1 MDKINVWECAAKS
14 KYTYKLKE
22 ISIDDIV
29 NGIVNKNYR
38 FSEDVNF
45 ANITTDYITKLIFS
59 KARNMVLP
67 NIKLDYSFEENVYYI
82 TDGFNIAIS
91 LVLYMYSIKPEDY
104 LDLIKYN
111 FDEFL
116 NLLEN
121 LDTEKTKG
129 VFVTNFLEDNQMDL
143 TIGALN
149 EKTLFIIKNKTFEC
163 YFSQSTVE
171 NSKERLKVAN
181 EIFNYFK

>member
-91 LVLYMYSIKPEDY
+91 LVLYMYSIKPDR
-104 LDLIKYN
+104 KS
-111 FDEFL
+111 
-116 NLLEN
+116 
-121 LDTEKTKG
+121 
-129 VFVTNFLEDNQMDL
+129 VV
-143 TIGALN
+143 
-149 EKTLFIIKNKTFEC
+149 
-163 YFSQSTVE
+163 
-171 NSKERLKVAN
+171 
-181 EIFNYFK
+181 